1 MFASHLRLGDSLP
14 AVLSKRPLSAA
25 VKETLPLTN
34 VSYVLKS
41 QMKGKREGECGRK
54 RRETARFIFLCV
66 SVDAKTRRDT
76 KEAITAYHLL
86 NSLVPEN

>member
-54 RRETARFIFLCV
+54 RRKRLVLFFYASPSMQRLAGTQR
-66 SVDAKTRRDT
+66 KP
-76 KEAITAYHLL
+76 LL
-86 NSLVPEN
+86 LTIC